1 MTNIGTTRSSV
12 AFLVEV
18 LVKIARELDE
28 HISEMGLGER
38 GRFQQRVHQ
47 LIARSTHMPD
57 FSGFHPTFGDLDGS
71 KPTPEGD
78 LRKAFYLSYNDSN
91 CEYLTADEID
101 AKLDAGI
108 DVVSATFVTPYPPGF
123 PVLVPGQV
131 FSREIL
137 TFIRD
142 MDTREI
148 HGYKPEFGYRVYTE
162 KAIESISEPATPER
176 RSNTHRPAPP
186 ESSEP
191 AALPARTA
199 PRKTAPAATGS
210 PRKRRSPMSE

>member
-1 MTNIGTTRSSV
+1 
-12 AFLVEV
+12 
-18 LVKIARELDE
+18 
-28 HISEMGLGER
+28 
-38 GRFQQRVHQ
+38 
-47 LIARSTHMPD
+47 
-57 FSGFHPTFGDLDGS
+57 
-71 KPTPEGD
+71 
-78 LRKAFYLSYNDSN
+78 
-91 CEYLTADEID
+91 
-101 AKLDAGI
+101 
-108 DVVSATFVTPYPPGF
+108 
-123 PVLVPGQV
+123 V

-142 MDTREI
+142 LDTREI

-162 KAIESISEPATPER
+162 KAIESISEPAAPER

-199 PRKTAPAATGS
+199 PRKTAPAVTGS